1 MDILRKE
8 LNEIYSRQHLESEV
22 LSEAERLKTIE
33 AVGALAEVQNV
44 CAVITDL
51 SRDCSLLF
59 PQSLG
64 IRLGVADDTGCHEV
78 PSTDEDAIYS
88 LIHPEDLAY
97 KRLLEYK
104 FFLHAEQCAVQSRLD
119 YKAVCRIRFKESNG
133 HYICVDNSTQLLRL
147 SPSGRMW
154 LVLCTYRFAESNAAT
169 DGIDARIVN
178 THTGEIIACRLAKSR
193 DGILSRREKE
203 ILCCI
208 REGKLS
214 KEIADSLHISIN
226 TVSRHRQ
233 NIRQLGGK
241 HGRLETL
248 VDRRLVAYVQR
259 GMGQQ
264 RPANHNPL
272 RYARL

>member
-8 LNEIYSRQHLESEV
+8 LNEVYSRQHLESEP
-22 LSEAERLKTIE
+22 LSEDEKLKAIE

-51 SRDCSLLF
+51 RRDSSLLF

-64 IRLGVADDTGCHEV
+64 MRLGVAEGVECHEV

-104 FFLHAEQCAVQSRLD
+104 FFLHAEQCDLQSRLD
-119 YKAVCRIRFKESNG
+119 YKAVCRIRIKDSGGN
-133 HYICVDNSTQLLRL
+133 YISVDNSTQLLRL

-154 LVLCTYRFAESNAAT
+154 LVLCTYRFAESSAAVE
-169 DGIDARIVN
+169 GIGARIVN
-178 THTGEIIACRLAKSR
+178 TRTGEIIACQLTESR

-208 REGKLS
+208 KEGKLS
-214 KEIADSLHISIN
+214 KEIADCLHISVN

-233 NIRQLGGK
+233 NILRKLSVNNSMEAVNAAVSM
-241 HGRLETL
+241 RLL
-248 VDRRLVAYVQR
+248 
-259 GMGQQ
+259 
-264 RPANHNPL
+264 
-272 RYARL
+272 